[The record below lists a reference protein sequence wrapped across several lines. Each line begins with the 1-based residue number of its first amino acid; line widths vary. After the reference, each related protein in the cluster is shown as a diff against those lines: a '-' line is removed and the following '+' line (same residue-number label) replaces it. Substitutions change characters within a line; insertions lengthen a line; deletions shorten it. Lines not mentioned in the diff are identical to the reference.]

1 MPIRAW
7 FVAVLCLF
15 SSCSTSN
22 GSEFCTGLS
31 LTLSLYDRH
40 KYSHALSPL
49 SLSSD
54 SGFNDRTVSN
64 HFVLRLSVSLTL
76 SCPVIFPQDVFPVI
90 PGDTDYRMFAEDYGD
105 IPGLDIIFLLGGY
118 YYHTSFDTVDRIVYA
133 SFLVYLMVEL
143 FLAIL

>member
-1 MPIRAW
+1 M
-7 FVAVLCLF
+7 
-15 SSCSTSN
+15 
-22 GSEFCTGLS
+22 
-31 LTLSLYDRH
+31 
-40 KYSHALSPL
+40 
-49 SLSSD
+49 
-54 SGFNDRTVSN
+54 
-64 HFVLRLSVSLTL
+64 SLTL

-143 FLAIL
+143 FLAILHYLVQTSFHRIIFKPDLGACKHVERT